1 MQNTV
6 TIAQGAEENKI
17 NGLFNHSVGVAFA
30 ITDKYRMG
38 SDVYAS
44 QSIDKYNGNT
54 LTDNY
59 HFAFYSGY
67 AVNDANTASA
77 IINVKK
83 SKNIGS
89 DPMVSQK
96 FDITNNATIN
106 QVSYAGIKN
115 NSSFGT
121 VRVRIFRANP
131 KIIDTGGFYLEKG
144 NEITYSGDTL
154 AKWQGGK
161 PFDTNDSNAYYY
173 LDYYWRLNDGRY
185 LFDRKLVRITA
196 DTYSVTM
203 KTGLLD
209 EQYTVN
215 ESVTPKTAVD
225 QYVTDNITTNSDNT
239 KTWDK
244 DNLYPSKNV
253 DFNAQTAPNY
263 YEPDTYNKFEYING
277 NDYYTKTL
285 KIDTASPQTAVG
297 WMRASDYKLTALIVE
312 AVDSN
317 GI

>member
-1 MQNTV
+1 MHINVETDNTTSPVTYTNTV
-6 TIAQGAEENKI
+6 TIAQGADENKI

-54 LTDNY
+54 LTDND

-121 VRVRIFRANP
+121 VRVRIFRANAKEIGAGRLIQTIQMP
-131 KIIDTGGFYLEKG
+131 TIILIITGG
-144 NEITYSGDTL
+144 
-154 AKWQGGK
+154 
-161 PFDTNDSNAYYY
+161 
-173 LDYYWRLNDGRY
+173 
-185 LFDRKLVRITA
+185 
-196 DTYSVTM
+196 
-203 KTGLLD
+203 
-209 EQYTVN
+209 
-215 ESVTPKTAVD
+215 
-225 QYVTDNITTNSDNT
+225 
-239 KTWDK
+239 
-244 DNLYPSKNV
+244 
-253 DFNAQTAPNY
+253 
-263 YEPDTYNKFEYING
+263 
-277 NDYYTKTL
+277 
-285 KIDTASPQTAVG
+285 
-297 WMRASDYKLTALIVE
+297 
-312 AVDSN
+312 
-317 GI
+317 